1 MLADTGA
8 VNAYT
13 AVNATQLVAGT
24 SVDGVMQAV
33 KIVHTNTGVS
43 TYAPDGLT
51 AIPICGLGLQPLQGG
66 ELFLNGTAILM
77 HMTIA
82 GVNSG
87 NAGGGIVMIEKY
99 GSV

>member
-1 MLADTGA
+1 MFVCAI
-8 VNAYT
+8 
-13 AVNATQLVAGT
+13 GT

-33 KIVHTNTGVS
+33 KI
-43 TYAPDGLT
+43 Y
-51 AIPICGLGLQPLQGG
+51 GLGLQPLQGG

-87 NAGGGIVMIEKY
+87 NAGGGIVIVEEY